1 MLMKKGAA
9 YARFSSDLQ
18 REESIEAQLKD
29 IYEYA
34 AKNNIIIVK
43 EYCDEAITG
52 KSDDRP
58 AFQQMIADAKSRMFD
73 VLLLHK
79 IDRFARNKY
88 DSAIYKHFLRKKCGI
103 EIIYVKQILPDG
115 PEGIL
120 MEGILES
127 FAEYYSENL
136 ATEVMKGLKLNATK
150 ARFNGGYP
158 PLGYDITED
167 KTYVIN
173 EKEARIVKEIFELYL
188 KGYGYE
194 RIANILNS
202 KGYRNKKGQPFVFNS
217 IPNILSNEK
226 YAGIYTYN
234 KTSRSYTTEGRRNLK
249 KYNSQEDIIKIEGGV
264 PAIITKEMFIMV
276 QEEMKKRA
284 KTRGKSRAVREYILS
299 GLIVCECGRH
309 MVGYSQKRSKEGKR
323 YFYYRCTGCNNSIK
337 AEEIEANILE
347 MLDKQIFSNI
357 DGLMNKI
364 RKYLSEQ
371 EKTRPDEL
379 RYLNAELKKTNE
391 QINNIINMI
400 MQGISSIKLGHKLE
414 ELETYKESIEDRI
427 KEVNK
432 ISTIPEEDIKSWLL
446 DIKRSFD
453 AGENMKQIVSRFIK
467 EIRVGKENYE
477 VDFFVKAPYKGASS
491 LSAAPSAPE
500 LFAQTYNFHKNK
512 NQ

>member
-1 MLMKKGAA
+1 MKKAAA

-34 AKNNIIIVK
+34 SKNNFIIVK
-43 EYCDEAITG
+43 EYRDEALTG

-58 AFQQMIADAKSRMFD
+58 AFQQMIADAKSKMFD

-103 EIIYVKQILPDG
+103 EIVYVKQILPDG

-158 PLGYDITED
+158 PLGYDIEN
-167 KTYVIN
+167 KKYVVN
-173 EKEARIVKEIFELYL
+173 EKEARVVKEIFSLYL
-188 KGYGYE
+188 NGYGYK
-194 RIANILNS
+194 RIADILNS

-217 IPNILSNEK
+217 IPNILRNEK

-234 KTSRSYTTEGRRNLK
+234 KTNRTYTTEGRRNLK
-249 KYNSQEDIIKIEGGV
+249 RYNNPEDVIKIEDAI
-264 PAIITKEMFIMV
+264 PAIIPKEMFYMAQ
-276 QEEMKKRA
+276 QEIKKRA
-284 KTRGKSRAVREYILS
+284 KTRGKSRTIREYILS

-309 MVGYSQKRSKEGKR
+309 MVGYSQKRSKESKR

-337 AEEIEANILE
+337 AEEIEENILK
-347 MLDKQIFSNI
+347 MLEEQIFDNI
-357 DGLMNKI
+357 DGLMSKI
-364 RKYLSEQ
+364 QKYLSEQ

-379 RYLNAELKKTNE
+379 RYLKAELKKTND
-391 QINNIINMI
+391 QINNIVNMI
-400 MQGISSIKLGHKLE
+400 MQGINSIELGHKLE
-414 ELETYKESIEDRI
+414 ELEIYKEGIEGRI
-427 KEVNK
+427 KETSK
-432 ISTIPEEDIKSWLL
+432 LSTVPQENIKSWLL
-446 DIKRSFD
+446 NIKKSFD
-453 AGENMKQIVSRFIK
+453 ARENIKQIIALFIK
-467 EIRVGKENYE
+467 EIRVTKENYE
-477 VDFFVKAPYKGASS
+477 VDFFVKAPYKGANS
-491 LSAAPSAPE
+491 LSAAPSAPK
-500 LFAQTYNFHKNK
+500 F
-512 NQ
+512 